1 MARHDGRNRSQ
12 ESGAGHDSPFVLRQG
27 QHPRQLATDG
37 GPPLG
42 AVEDFDFP
50 VDRGRLEPGEVL
62 LLYTDG
68 VTEAQDKTGA
78 LYSGERLAALLPA
91 APNGSADELVLSVFD
106 DVRRF
111 AADAEQADDIT
122 LLGIRRVGPG
132 S

>member
-1 MARHDGRNRSQ
+1 M
-12 ESGAGHDSPFVLRQG
+12 G
-27 QHPRQLATDG
+27 Q
-37 GPPLG
+37 
-42 AVEDFDFP
+42 
-50 VDRGRLEPGEVL
+50 
-62 LLYTDG
+62 
-68 VTEAQDKTGA
+68 
-78 LYSGERLAALLPA
+78 LAALLPA